1 MKEKLLDYSPA
12 ELTALLKEMGQP
24 AFRAKQIYGWLIK
37 NVPFEDMSNLAKPL
51 RESLR
56 EAYDEGFAK
65 ISEVQIS
72 SDGTRKYLLE
82 MGDGSLIESVLMK
95 YEYGNTVCIST
106 QAGCAM
112 DCAFCASCRG
122 GLVRNLSA
130 GEILSEVLAI
140 NADLG
145 EGRNITNIV
154 LMGTGEP
161 LANYDSVM
169 KFLRLINS
177 PDSLGISYR
186 NISLSTCG
194 IVPAIDRF
202 TAEGIPVTLCLSLHA
217 AFDDKREQLMP
228 IAKKY
233 DLKQTIAA
241 MRRYEQKSGRRVIFE
256 YLLIGGL
263 NDTHEDAKQLK
274 RLLSGM
280 NCHINL
286 IPYNEVEEAPF
297 SAPAKG
303 RVYSFMNELGE
314 LGLSATVRRSLGR
327 DIDGACGQLRAKRM
341 REQGYK

>member
-1 MKEKLLDYSPA
+1 MKK
-12 ELTALLKEMGQP
+12 ALLNYSKSELKELVGELGEP
-24 AFRAKQIYGWLIK
+24 AFRAGQIYSWLTRC
-37 NVPFEDMSNLAKPL
+37 VPFEEMSNLSKAL
-51 RESLR
+51 RARLAESFT
-56 EAYDEGFAK
+56 EGYAR
-65 ISEVQIS
+65 IDEVQVS

-82 MGDGSLIESVLMK
+82 MGDKSLIESVLMK

-112 DCAFCASCRG
+112 NCAFCASCRG

-130 GEILSEVLAI
+130 GEILSQVLAI

-145 EGRNITNIV
+145 EGRSITNIV

-161 LANYDSVM
+161 LANYDNVM

-194 IVPAIDRF
+194 IVPAINRF
-202 TAEGIPVTLCLSLHA
+202 CEEGIPVTLCLSLHA
-217 AFDDKREQLMP
+217 AFDEKRRRLMP
-228 IAKKY
+228 IAQKY
-233 DLKQTIAA
+233 DLKETLAA
-241 MRRYEQKSGRRVIFE
+241 FRRYGETTGRRVIFE
-256 YLLIGGL
+256 YLLIGGF
-263 NDTHEDAKQLK
+263 NDTHEDARQLK

-280 NCHINL
+280 SCHINL
-286 IPYNEVEEAPF
+286 IPYNEVEEAEF

-303 RVYSFMNELGE
+303 RVYSFMEELTGM
-314 LGLSATVRRSLGR
+314 GLSATVRRSLGR

-341 REQGYK
+341 KERD

>member
-1 MKEKLLDYSPA
+1 MKKALLDYSKS
-12 ELTALLKEMGQP
+12 ELKELVAEMGEP
-24 AFRAKQIYGWLIK
+24 AFRAGQIYAWLTRC
-37 NVPFEDMSNLAKPL
+37 VPFEEMSNLSKAL
-51 RESLR
+51 RARLAENFT
-56 EAYDEGFAK
+56 EGYAR
-65 ISEVQIS
+65 IDEVQVS

-106 QAGCAM
+106 QVGCAM
-112 DCAFCASCRG
+112 NCAFCASCRG

-130 GEILSEVLAI
+130 GEILSQVLAI

-145 EGRNITNIV
+145 DGRSITNIV

-161 LANYDSVM
+161 LANYDNVM

-194 IVPAIDRF
+194 IVPAINRF
-202 TAEGIPVTLCLSLHA
+202 CEEGIPVTLCLSLHA
-217 AFDDKREQLMP
+217 AFDEKRRRLMP

-233 DLKQTIAA
+233 DLKETLAA
-241 MRRYEQKSGRRVIFE
+241 FRRYGEATGRRVIFE
-256 YLLIGGL
+256 YLLIGGF
-263 NDTHEDAKQLK
+263 NDTHEDARQLK

-280 NCHINL
+280 SCHINL
-286 IPYNEVEEAPF
+286 IPYNEVEEAEF

-303 RVYSFMNELGE
+303 RVYSFMEELTAM
-314 LGLSATVRRSLGR
+314 GLSATVRRSLGR

-341 REQGYK
+341 KERDL